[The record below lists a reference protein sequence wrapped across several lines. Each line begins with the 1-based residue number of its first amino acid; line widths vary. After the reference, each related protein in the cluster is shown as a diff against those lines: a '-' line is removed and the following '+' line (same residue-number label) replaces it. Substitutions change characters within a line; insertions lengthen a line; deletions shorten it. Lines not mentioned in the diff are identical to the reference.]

1 MFEDLETEKS
11 NPKTTNLDQMDNY
24 EILRIINQEDST
36 IVVAIAENLLEIN
49 NIIDNCLMA
58 IKNKARVIYVGAGT
72 SGRVAVVDAV
82 ETVPTFG
89 VKQGVF
95 LPLIAGGE
103 KAFFNATE
111 NVEDYEEDGKKDLLK
126 NNVMSSDYVIGV
138 TASGRTPYV
147 KGALIKAK
155 EIGCATS
162 LVCNVK
168 DPELKDLSD
177 IVVSLRTGP
186 EVITGSTRMKA
197 GTSQKMVLNMI
208 STVTMVKLGKTYK
221 NYMVDVKIMN
231 KKLEERATRIIS
243 EITGLDTTRSKE
255 YLIKADMK
263 PKLAIL
269 MILSG
274 KEKEA
279 CTFALSKSEVL
290 NEALQLLKN

>member
-1 MFEDLETEKS
+1 MFDDLETEKN
-11 NPKTTNLDQMDNY
+11 NPKTSKLDEMNVY
-24 EILRIINQEDST
+24 EILRTINQEDATVALT
-36 IVVAIAENLLEIN
+36 ITENLENVVKIV
-49 NIIDNCLMA
+49 DNCISV
-58 IKNKARVIYVGAGT
+58 IKNGGRVIYVGAGT

-89 VKQGVF
+89 VEPGVF

-103 KAFFNATE
+103 RAFFQATE
-111 NVEDYEEDGKKDLLK
+111 NVEDSEEMGKSDLENVGVNNKD
-126 NNVMSSDYVIGV
+126 YIIGV

-155 EIGCATS
+155 DIGCKTS

-168 DPELKDLSD
+168 NPELKDLAD
-177 IVVSLRTGP
+177 VTVTLRTGP

-208 STVTMVKLGKTYK
+208 STVTMIKLGKTYK
-221 NYMVDVKIMN
+221 NYMVDVKVMN
-231 KKLEERATRIIS
+231 RKLEDRAIRIIS
-243 EITGLDTTRSKE
+243 EITGLDRGKSRE
-255 YLIKADMK
+255 YLLKAEMR

-274 KEKEA
+274 EDKQRCEKVLRE
-279 CTFALSKSEVL
+279 TEVI
-290 NEALQLLKN
+290 NEALKKLKE